1 MAVVKHHDQIATWR
15 GKTLFQLIVP
25 SPSPPLREVRT
36 GTWRQELMNAMKE
49 SCLLA
54 LAQVSPPT
62 MSCVFSHQSNK
73 MHHRPIWSVH
83 LKIFFPRKTLNFGH
97 VDMKLV
103 STSGVHFPGTILKG
117 GNQLLKVVLWSL
129 SGQMSYYCTTA
140 LWLLSCG
147 AQVTTRHLHLAVA
160 VSVLRHIFPAPQRFV
175 FEKVQVSV
183 WKLVDKALGLKV
195 PL

>member
-25 SPSPPLREVRT
+25 SHSPPLREVRT

-147 AQVTTRHLHLAVA
+147 AQVTNQ
-160 VSVLRHIFPAPQRFV
+160 APTLGCGSQCSQTYLPCPTTFC
-175 FEKVQVSV
+175 V
-183 WKLVDKALGLKV
+183 WKSTSLCLKACW
-195 PL
+195 